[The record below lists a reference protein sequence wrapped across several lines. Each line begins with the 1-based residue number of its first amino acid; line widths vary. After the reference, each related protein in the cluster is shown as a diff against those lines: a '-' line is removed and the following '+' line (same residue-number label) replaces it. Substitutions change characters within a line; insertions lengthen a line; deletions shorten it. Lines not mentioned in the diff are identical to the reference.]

1 MTERIKDAAYA
12 IVSAREFCGN
22 EREALRDWQG
32 DYGPLTRAERDAA
45 RAEADRIWAGY
56 QREAGVTSPIS
67 PDERRKITRILE
79 RAD

>member
-1 MTERIKDAAYA
+1 MSSRIQDAAYA

-32 DYGPLTRAERDAA
+32 DNGPLTSAERAAA
-45 RAEADRIWAGY
+45 RSEAERIWAGY
-56 QREAGVTSPIS
+56 QLEAGVTLPIS
-67 PDERRKITRILE
+67 PDERREIARILE